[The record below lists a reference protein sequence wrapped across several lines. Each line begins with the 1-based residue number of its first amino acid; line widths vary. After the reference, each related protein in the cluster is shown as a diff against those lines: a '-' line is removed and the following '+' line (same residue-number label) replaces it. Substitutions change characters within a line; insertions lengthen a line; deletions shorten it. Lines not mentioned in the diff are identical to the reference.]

1 MGLRIAKQMCQG
13 LEAAHPQGV
22 VHRDIKPQ
30 NMLILP
36 ETGDLKIMDFGIARV
51 LGGGGRASPASP
63 PTAP

>member
-1 MGLRIAKQMCQG
+1 
-13 LEAAHPQGV
+13 

-51 LGGGGRASPASP
+51 SEVEGGAPASP